1 MEVKEREIGKLVLL
15 LKQGQVMYGQRR
27 EELSHHPI
35 REVPEI
41 VSEGGNLLANTSAA
55 AAPMNPKKGADVG
68 HVSYDTVAIVLVDSL
83 SLTTR
88 LDCEGSK
95 SSTFTDPG
103 NVALVGMCDT

>member
-15 LKQGQVMYGQRR
+15 LIQGQVLYGQRGV
-27 EELSHHPI
+27 ELSHHPI

-41 VSEGGNLLANTSAA
+41 ASEGGNLLANTSAA

-83 SLTTR
+83 SITR
-88 LDCEGSK
+88 RDCEGSK
-95 SSTFTDPG
+95 SSLFTDRG

>member
-1 MEVKEREIGKLVLL
+1 
-15 LKQGQVMYGQRR
+15 MYGQRR

-83 SLTTR
+83 SLTR
-88 LDCEGSK
+88 CDCEGALNRPYSQIEA
-95 SSTFTDPG
+95 